1 MGFYDGTAGTVPTSA
16 KLVVLALAGSRK
28 IDIKPVI
35 NLRFSALVFALV
47 HLTKLLL
54 SHQYRC
60 RHSISAL
67 RCLSTLGKDTLS
79 RQTLPRSVGG
89 SSSPLS

>member
-47 HLTKLLL
+47 HLT
-54 SHQYRC
+54 
-60 RHSISAL
+60 I
-67 RCLSTLGKDTLS
+67 
-79 RQTLPRSVGG
+79 
-89 SSSPLS
+89 